1 MFRRILVVAGLA
13 TALLSTSAIA
23 QVRVSAESLTPV
35 RDAIVSTGFK
45 VAEQRS
51 MVGPA
56 GTEDLWL
63 YTLESYDGVVT
74 RFKKAFNDEVT
85 LPGGW
90 RIVAH
95 ARMVNS
101 GDFNFTLRND
111 AGESMLLQVRPDGQ
125 RAVAR
130 IEGRRRGDARKMPQS
145 KPLTPEAAALPVDFT
160 P

>member
-1 MFRRILVVAGLA
+1 MFLRMIAVAGLA
-13 TALLSTSAIA
+13 LAISASSASA
-23 QVRVSAESLTPV
+23 QVRVSADSLTKV
-35 RDAIVSTGFK
+35 RDAVTATGFT

-56 GTEDLWL
+56 GTDDLWL

-74 RFKKAFNDEVT
+74 RFKKVFNDEVT

-101 GDFNFTLRND
+101 GDFNFTLRNE
-111 AGESMLLQVRPDGQ
+111 AGESMLLQVRPDGA

-130 IEGRRRGDARKMPQS
+130 IEGRTRGDARKRPQS
-145 KPLTPEAAALPVDFT
+145 KPMTPAAAAVPVDFT